1 MDFNPLNKAFDDQGK
16 PKPAM
21 NKVLDTVLRVQR
33 PVVLNFVKKERAE
46 HPDETPEQIAKRL
59 EKLYVRSVTVGGGAV
74 GATAVVPGVGT
85 IASLGLSS
93 FAVVGYLEATA
104 LYAQA
109 VAELHGVHTEDPERT
124 RTMVMALMLGEDG
137 RQVMNQILVSGT
149 KGKGMVSSWGLM
161 MGKDD
166 SKTFDV
172 GRTIR
177 NMFVKRFIAK
187 QTGAVFGRALP
198 FGVGAIV
205 GGGANLAMAKQVISA
220 THEAFGPLPATF
232 PAELSEVDRAPKF
245 RDRKTE
251 KAEKK
256 AGKNAEKKAEKNA
269 GAQDADEAARGEI
282 TGTR

>member
-1 MDFNPLNKAFDDQGK
+1 MDFNPLNKAFDEQGK

-33 PVVLNFVKKERAE
+33 PVVLNFVKKELAE
-46 HPDETPEQIAKRL
+46 HPGETPEQIAKRL
-59 EKLYVRSVTVGGGAV
+59 EKVYVRSVTVGGGAV

-85 IASLGLSS
+85 LASLGLSS

-109 VAELHGVHTEDPERT
+109 IAELHGVHTEDPERT

-137 RQVMNQILVSGT
+137 RQVMNQILMSGT

-161 MGKDD
+161 MGRDD

-177 NMFVKRFIAK
+177 NMFVKRFIAR

-198 FGVGAIV
+198 FGVGAVV
-205 GGGANLAMAKQVISA
+205 GGGANLAMAKQVITA
-220 THEAFGPLPATF
+220 THEAFGALPATF
-232 PAELSEVDRAPKF
+232 PEELAAVQRAPRF
-245 RDRKTE
+245 RGGKREKSRTDDR
-251 KAEKK
+251 
-256 AGKNAEKKAEKNA
+256 
-269 GAQDADEAARGEI
+269 ARGEI
-282 TGTR
+282 TGDKH

>member
-1 MDFNPLNKAFDDQGK
+1 MDLNPLSSAFDEHGK

-21 NKVLDTVLRVQR
+21 NKFLDTVLRAQR
-33 PVVLNFVKKERAE
+33 PVVLAFVKKVRAKY
-46 HPDETPEQIAKRL
+46 PDETPEQLARRL
-59 EKLYVRSVTVGGGAV
+59 EKIYVRSVTVEGGAV

-85 IASLGLSS
+85 VASLGLSS

-109 VAELHGVHTEDPERT
+109 IAELHGVHTEDPEKT

-137 RQVMNQILVSGT
+137 RQVMNQILASGT

-172 GRTIR
+172 SRVIR
-177 NMFVKRFIAK
+177 NMFVKRFLLR

-205 GGGANLAMAKQVISA
+205 GGGANLAMSKQVITA

-232 PAELSEVDRAPKF
+232 PAELALSERAPRF
-245 RDRKTE
+245 GGEDGTP
-251 KAEKK
+251 
-256 AGKNAEKKAEKNA
+256 
-269 GAQDADEAARGEI
+269 DTAAHGEI
-282 TGTR
+282 SGGK